1 MASDLALLALVKKM
15 DGFTGPQGP
24 AGAPGQQGPAG
35 PQGPQGPSGTDGRD
49 GKPGPQG
56 PQGVPGPQGPQ
67 GPSGADGANGADG
80 QDGVGVESAYIAA
93 DGSLVFT
100 LTDGSEV
107 DVGALTELLGASEG
121 NTYVLGQSQGS
132 TTASITEATSLNV
145 PGSGG
150 ATSWNNVD
158 GTIDFPLSDEVTLQL
173 GQEEFFYAK
182 ASEVISKGEAV
193 MFAGAQGDHLLIRKA
208 DVTVTGFRQEW
219 VVGVANQ
226 NFDNNEFGYVT
237 SFGKVRNVNTS
248 AFSEGDLLWLSVT
261 TPGQLTNVEPAKP
274 NCPVLL
280 AAVTRSHQNQGTIFV
295 RPSTTKKLQE
305 LCDVSNATPNDGDVL
320 AWDAT
325 TSTWKP
331 IAPVFPALY
340 GVTTYP

>member
-1 MASDLALLALVKKM
+1 MASDLAVLALLNNVKQEVKQVKKLE
-15 DGFTGPQGP
+15 
-24 AGAPGQQGPAG
+24 
-35 PQGPQGPSGTDGRD
+35 
-49 GKPGPQG
+49 GPQG
-56 PQGVPGPQGPQ
+56 PQGVPGPAGPQGPKGSPGPQGAKGPPGPQGPQ
-67 GPSGADGANGADG
+67 GPQGADGAAGADG

-158 GTIDFPLSDEVTLQL
+158 GTIDFPLSDEITLQL

-182 ASEVISKGEAV
+182 ASEAISKGEVV
-193 MFAGAQGDHLLIRKA
+193 MFAGAQGNHLLIQKA
-208 DVTVTGFRQEW
+208 DVTVSGFRQEW
-219 VVGVANQ
+219 IIGVATQ
-226 NFDNNEFGYVT
+226 DFDINEFGYVT
-237 SFGKVRNVNTS
+237 SFGKVRELNTL
-248 AFSEGDLLWLSVT
+248 AYAEGDLLWLSTT
-261 TPGQLTNVEPAKP
+261 TPGALTNVEPAKP
-274 NCPVLL
+274 ACSVLV
-280 AAVTRSHQNQGTIFV
+280 AAVTRSHGQQGTIFV
-295 RPSTTKKLQE
+295 RPTTTSRIDE
-305 LCDVSNATPNDGDVL
+305 LCNVSAATPNDGDIL
-320 AWDAT
+320 AWDAAQGI
-325 TSTWKP
+325 WKP

-340 GVTTYP
+340 GITTYP

>member
-35 PQGPQGPSGTDGRD
+35 PQGPQGPSGADGRD

-67 GPSGADGANGADG
+67 GPSGADGAAGADG

-132 TTASITEATSLNV
+132 GEATSLNV

-150 ATSWNNVD
+150 ATSWNDVE
-158 GTIDFPLSDEVTLQL
+158 GTINFPLSAEVTLEL
-173 GQEEFFYAK
+173 GQEELFYSK
-182 ASEVISKGEAV
+182 ASEAISKGEVV

-219 VVGVANQ
+219 VIGVAHQ
-226 NFDNNEFGYVT
+226 DFDNNEFGYVT

-305 LCDVSNATPNDGDVL
+305 LCDVSSATPNDGDVL
-320 AWDAT
+320 AWDAAT
-325 TSTWKP
+325 GTWKP
-331 IAPVFPALY
+331 RAPVFPALY

>member
-1 MASDLALLALVKKM
+1 
-15 DGFTGPQGP
+15 
-24 AGAPGQQGPAG
+24 
-35 PQGPQGPSGTDGRD
+35 
-49 GKPGPQG
+49 
-56 PQGVPGPQGPQ
+56 
-67 GPSGADGANGADG
+67 
-80 QDGVGVESAYIAA
+80 
-93 DGSLVFT
+93 
-100 LTDGSEV
+100 
-107 DVGALTELLGASEG
+107 
-121 NTYVLGQSQGS
+121 LGQSQGS
-132 TTASITEATSLNV
+132 GAGSITEATSLNV

-182 ASEVISKGEAV
+182 ASEAISKGEVV
-193 MFAGAQGDHLLIRKA
+193 MFAGAQGNHLLIQKA

-237 SFGKVRNVNTS
+237 SFGKVRNIDTL

-261 TPGQLTNVEPAKP
+261 TPGELTNVEPTKP
-274 NCPVLL
+274 ACPVLV
-280 AAVTRSHQNQGTIFV
+280 AAVTRSHQTQGTIFV
-295 RPSTTKKLQE
+295 RVSTTKKLQE
-305 LCDVSNATPNDGDVL
+305 LCDVSSATPNDGDVL
-320 AWDAT
+320 AWDAA

>member
-24 AGAPGQQGPAG
+24 AGAPGPSGPQGPAGTPGPQGPAGKDGRDGKAGPPGPIG
-35 PQGPQGPSGTDGRD
+35 PQGPQGL
-49 GKPGPQG
+49 Q
-56 PQGVPGPQGPQ
+56 
-67 GPSGADGANGADG
+67 GADGADGADG

-132 TTASITEATSLNV
+132 STGEATSLNV

-150 ATSWNNVD
+150 ATSWNDVE
-158 GTIDFPLSDEVTLQL
+158 GTINFPLSDEVTLQL
-173 GQEEFFYAK
+173 GQEELFYAK
-182 ASEVISKGEAV
+182 ATGAISKGQVV
-193 MFAGAQGDHLLIRKA
+193 MFAGAEGDHLLIQKA
-208 DVTVTGFRQEW
+208 NINASGFRQEW
-219 VVGVANQ
+219 VIGVANQ
-226 NFDNNEFGYVT
+226 DFDNNEFGYVT
-237 SFGKVRNVNTS
+237 SFGKVRNIDTL
-248 AFSEGDLLWLSVT
+248 AFNEGDLLWLSSA
-261 TPGQLTNVEPAKP
+261 TPGTLTNVEPTP
-274 NCPVLL
+274 PVCSVLV

-295 RPSTTKKLQE
+295 RPSVTKKLQE
-305 LCDVSNATPNDGDVL
+305 LCDVSNATPNDGDIL
-320 AWDAT
+320 AWDAA

>member
-49 GKPGPQG
+49 GKAGPQG

-67 GPSGADGANGADG
+67 GSRGADGAAGADG

-107 DVGALTELLGASEG
+107 DVGALSGLSVASQG
-121 NTYVLGQSQGS
+121 DTYVIGQGNK
-132 TTASITEATSLNV
+132 ATSIYLEGMAGPAVWDNI
-145 PGSGG
+145 
-150 ATSWNNVD
+150 D
-158 GTIDFPLSDEVTLQL
+158 GTVDFPLSEDVTLHL
-173 GQEEFFYAK
+173 GQEQLFYSK
-182 ASEVISKGEAV
+182 ANETINKGEVV

-208 DVTVTGFRQEW
+208 DVTVPGFRQEW
-219 VVGVANQ
+219 IIGVADQDFSTNQ
-226 NFDNNEFGYVT
+226 FGYVT
-237 SFGKVRNVNTS
+237 SFGKIRNIDTL

-261 TPGQLTNVEPAKP
+261 TPGALTNVEPAKP
-274 NCPVLL
+274 NCPVLV
-280 AAVTRSHQNQGTIFV
+280 AAVTRSHQTQGTIFV

-305 LCDVSNATPNDGDVL
+305 LCDVSSATPNDGDVL
-320 AWDAT
+320 AWDAA

>member
-24 AGAPGQQGPAG
+24 AGAPGPAGKQGDQGPS
-35 PQGPQGPSGTDGRD
+35 GPQGPSGKDGRD
-49 GKPGPQG
+49 GKPGPAGSQ
-56 PQGVPGPQGPQ
+56 GPQGPQ
-67 GPSGADGANGADG
+67 GPQGADGAAGADG

-132 TTASITEATSLNV
+132 GAGAITEATSLNV

-150 ATSWNNVD
+150 ATSWNNVE

-182 ASEVISKGEAV
+182 ASEAISKGQVV
-193 MFAGAQGDHLLIRKA
+193 MFAGAQGNHLLIQKA

-219 VVGVANQ
+219 VIGVANQ
-226 NFDNNEFGYVT
+226 DFNNNEFGYVT
-237 SFGKVRNVNTS
+237 SFGKVRNINTS
-248 AFSEGDLLWLSVT
+248 AFNEGDLLWLST
-261 TPGQLTNVEPAKP
+261 STPGALTNVEPTKP
-274 NCPVLL
+274 ACPVLV

-295 RPSTTKKLQE
+295 RVATTKKLQE
-305 LCDVSNATPNDGDVL
+305 LCDVSSATPNDGDVL
-320 AWDAT
+320 AWDAA

>member
-35 PQGPQGPSGTDGRD
+35 APGPQGPSGADGRD

-67 GPSGADGANGADG
+67 GPSGADGAAGADG

-132 TTASITEATSLNV
+132 SAGSITEATSLNV

-182 ASEVISKGEAV
+182 ASEAISKGEAV
-193 MFAGAQGDHLLIRKA
+193 MFAGAQGNHLLIRKA

-280 AAVTRSHQNQGTIFV
+280 AAVTRSHQNQGTFFV

-305 LCDVSNATPNDGDVL
+305 LCDVSSATPNDGDVL
-320 AWDAT
+320 AWDAA

-340 GVTTYP
+340 GITTYP

>member
-1 MASDLALLALVKKM
+1 MASDLAVLALLNNVKQEVKQVKKLE
-15 DGFTGPQGP
+15 
-24 AGAPGQQGPAG
+24 
-35 PQGPQGPSGTDGRD
+35 
-49 GKPGPQG
+49 GPQG
-56 PQGVPGPQGPQ
+56 PQGVPGPAGPQGPKGPAGPQGAKGPPGPQGPQ
-67 GPSGADGANGADG
+67 GQQGANGAAGADG
-80 QDGVGVESAYIAA
+80 KDGVGVESAYIAA

-132 TTASITEATSLNV
+132 TTALITEATSLNV

-182 ASEVISKGEAV
+182 ASEAISKGEVV
-193 MFAGAQGDHLLIRKA
+193 MFAGAQGNHLLIRKA

-226 NFDNNEFGYVT
+226 NFDINEFGYVT
-237 SFGKVRNVNTS
+237 SFGKVRNIDTL
-248 AFSEGDLLWLSVT
+248 AFNEGDLLWLST
-261 TPGQLTNVEPAKP
+261 STPGALTNVEPTKP
-274 NCPVLL
+274 ACPVLI
-280 AAVTRSHQNQGTIFV
+280 AAVTRSHQTQGTIFV
-295 RPSTTKKLQE
+295 RTATTKKLQE

-320 AWDAT
+320 AWDAA